1 MLATRKQRPSGEID
15 SSKVPA
21 AHGAENGP
29 RKPRLAN
36 VSVNPG
42 VVDKAEVSVKQV
54 ENPGSAETVLSTNES
69 KGLFD
74 AYNPYPPLQSSYGV
88 TPNPYYPSPQPYSTP
103 YAQPYSPPYTP
114 PAPYHEEKYV
124 KPCEYKPTEYN
135 DYDYEEE
142 YYEDDDDEYCESDHY
157 DDKKYGKKYDEKYDD
172 KKYGKKYGKKYDEDC
187 DHYSDEYCDEDCDK
201 DCYDKYGEDCDDYSD
216 KSCDEDVYDDDK
228 GRGRRG
234 GSRRNRNRRAPAS
247 RPVGSGRG
255 RARNNG
261 NILDLF
267 GAGRGGG
274 ALCGDCED
282 L

>member
-21 AHGAENGP
+21 AHGAANGP

-74 AYNPYPPLQSSYGV
+74 AYNPYPLLQSSYGV

-124 KPCEYKPTEYN
+124 KPSEYKPTEYN
-135 DYDYEEE
+135 DCDYEEE

-172 KKYGKKYGKKYDEDC
+172 KKYGKKYDEKYKDKKIWQ
-187 DHYSDEYCDEDCDK
+187 K
-201 DCYDKYGEDCDDYSD
+201 
-216 KSCDEDVYDDDK
+216 V
-228 GRGRRG
+228 R
-234 GSRRNRNRRAPAS
+234 
-247 RPVGSGRG
+247 
-255 RARNNG
+255 
-261 NILDLF
+261 
-267 GAGRGGG
+267 
-274 ALCGDCED
+274 
-282 L
+282 